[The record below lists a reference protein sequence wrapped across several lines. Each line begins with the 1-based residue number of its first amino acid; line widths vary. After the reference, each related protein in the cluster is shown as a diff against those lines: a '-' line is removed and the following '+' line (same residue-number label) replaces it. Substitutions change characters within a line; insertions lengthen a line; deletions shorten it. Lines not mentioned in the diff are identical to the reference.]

1 MILIYYYT
9 TGYNSIVK
17 WNSVCVGGGGDCYY
31 YYKVTLIKLEM
42 DARWDELSVG
52 VIKLSLKMEL
62 ATTNLS
68 KIAHLEFKKKTTLIC

>member
-1 MILIYYYT
+1 MC
-9 TGYNSIVK
+9 
-17 WNSVCVGGGGDCYY
+17 VCGGGECY

-68 KIAHLEFKKKTTLIC
+68 KIAQLEFKKKNHINLLAYI

>member
-1 MILIYYYT
+1 M
-9 TGYNSIVK
+9 K
-17 WNSVCVGGGGDCYY
+17 QCVCVEGGGECY

>member
-1 MILIYYYT
+1 M
-9 TGYNSIVK
+9 K
-17 WNSVCVGGGGDCYY
+17 QCVCGGGCY

-62 ATTNLS
+62 ATTKLS
-68 KIAHLEFKKKTTLIC
+68 KIAHLEF

>member
-1 MILIYYYT
+1 M
-9 TGYNSIVK
+9 
-17 WNSVCVGGGGDCYY
+17 CVWGGGGECH

>member
-1 MILIYYYT
+1 MILIYHYT

-17 WNSVCVGGGGDCYY
+17 WNSVCV
-31 YYKVTLIKLEM
+31 LKLKM

-52 VIKLSLKMEL
+52 VIKLTLKMEL

-68 KIAHLEFKKKTTLIC
+68 KIAHLEFKKKTH

>member
-1 MILIYYYT
+1 MC
-9 TGYNSIVK
+9 
-17 WNSVCVGGGGDCYY
+17 VCGGGECY

-68 KIAHLEFKKKTTLIC
+68 KIAHLEF

>member
-1 MILIYYYT
+1 MILIYHYT

-17 WNSVCVGGGGDCYY
+17 WNSVCGGGECY

>member
-1 MILIYYYT
+1 M
-9 TGYNSIVK
+9 K
-17 WNSVCVGGGGDCYY
+17 QCVCVGGECHYY
-31 YYKVTLIKLEM
+31 MVTLIKLEM

-68 KIAHLEFKKKTTLIC
+68 KIAHLEF

>member
-1 MILIYYYT
+1 MILIYHYT

-17 WNSVCVGGGGDCYY
+17 WNSVCVWGGGCY

-52 VIKLSLKMEL
+52 FKLSLKMEL

>member
-1 MILIYYYT
+1 MILIYHYT
-9 TGYNSIVK
+9 TEYNSIVK
-17 WNSVCVGGGGDCYY
+17 WNSVCVLGGECY

-42 DARWDELSVG
+42 DTRWDELSVG

-68 KIAHLEFKKKTTLIC
+68 KIAHLEFKKKNTLIC

>member
-1 MILIYYYT
+1 M
-9 TGYNSIVK
+9 K
-17 WNSVCVGGGGDCYY
+17 QCVCVWGGGCY

-68 KIAHLEFKKKTTLIC
+68 KIAHLEFKKKPTLIC